1 MESSVDDR
9 VAERTAADDEIVLAW
24 WQHPLNIVTLLV
36 ATALVAGMIGWLISD
51 ASNEPAGGDIDVGFL
66 HDMRVHHDQA
76 VTMGYAYLD
85 RPGTSPGLH
94 AVARSIALGQ
104 GIDIGRMI
112 EMLRALDAPE
122 IGATDEAMG
131 WMGMTPVPYEEMP
144 GMASDDELDALA
156 AAEGSA
162 ADQLFIQLMAEHHQ
176 GGLHMAEFAA
186 AEAESA
192 DVRQLAATIGASQ
205 RDEIAELEGLR
216 D

>member
-1 MESSVDDR
+1 MESSADDR
-9 VAERTAADDEIVLAW
+9 VATRTAADDEIVLAW

-85 RPGTSPGLH
+85 RPGTSPGLR

-112 EMLRALDAPE
+112 EMLRALDAQE

-162 ADQLFIQLMAEHHQ
+162 ADQLFIELMAEHHQ

-192 DVRQLAATIGASQ
+192 DVRQLAATIEASQ
-205 RDEIAELEGLR
+205 GDEIAELEGLR